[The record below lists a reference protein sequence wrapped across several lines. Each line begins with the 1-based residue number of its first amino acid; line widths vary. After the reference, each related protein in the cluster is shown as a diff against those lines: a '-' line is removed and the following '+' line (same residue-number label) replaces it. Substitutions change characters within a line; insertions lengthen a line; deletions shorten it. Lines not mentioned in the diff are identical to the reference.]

1 MTASVLAAVK
11 SMSLVLQGKTRKR
24 SVEHRV
30 GTSPGKE
37 EVRLDGWDIKPI
49 QMLPLNVLLL
59 IET

>member
-1 MTASVLAAVK
+1 
-11 SMSLVLQGKTRKR
+11 MSLVLQGKTRKR